1 MKLQLLILLALLLFT
16 KLIFHKQMQAQICDD
31 WKSQSASYVITGS
44 TPPDP
49 SAYTWEEKGN
59 KIQGV
64 HLCVLN
70 AEVIPVYIQQ
80 NNNYINFTSRFGP
93 STAHLYMLQL
103 EVNVNDN
110 GYSQIYSGSA
120 KQDIVWYT
128 SSSHF
133 PELGEY
139 DLKVRVVF
147 FDGSIR
153 FRQYKVKVIPSS
165 QNLYKDNVG
174 NTLRKWQGND
184 PSGLNAIV
192 FSEGF
197 DAYNTNPQEMYYSV
211 AADMVECFRNN
222 GYDVFLLDNYFGTQ
236 DIRNNAAVFASAVR
250 YISTLYGEELIV
262 AGGVSMGG
270 IISRYA
276 MAKAEYENDP
286 LPVHTFI
293 AIDSPHQGAVIS
305 EPLQNFKKENEE
317 GDEFAKHAL
326 SNAAAKQLL
335 VYNTYDPGGS
345 IHNSFYQDLNTMNG
359 DGYPHLTRNIGV
371 SFSTDE
377 PNPNSG
383 GWYKI
388 TYHTGPLNGI
398 IKTFDLTA
406 AEMQAGSWLPKD
418 LTSMSPIIKQASYW
432 WFQLLVPGITPLY
445 YLAIEFERFTD
456 PAYIPYY
463 SALDIRNGNS
473 LFDVCIETESTT
485 YHDVLP
491 ADILEKIVNEVI
503 LTDVYFQHTYVMGNW
518 DLRGRKIVAGKN
530 VTSLITQGD
539 VIVQPTGRLNM
550 LASEIVSLR
559 DGFITER
566 GAEVNIVV
574 DPDLYF
580 ECNTKDSPEE
590 ALSPALSGSYT
601 AEKND
606 VQEVII
612 INKKHLGEQEVLLY
626 PNPANSMVNIFIPEN
641 FSIPLI
647 VEVYNMYSE
656 KLMHEVIHSVEDA
669 SFNIAHLESGSYIVK
684 ITDGRRTHIRKL
696 LKL

>member
-16 KLIFHKQMQAQICDD
+16 KLIFHQPMQAQICDD
-31 WKSQSASYVITGS
+31 WKSQSTSYVITGS

-49 SAYTWEEKGN
+49 AAYTWEEKGN

-80 NNNYINFTSRFGP
+80 NNNYINFTSRVGP

-147 FDGSIR
+147 FDGTIR
-153 FRQYKVKVIPSS
+153 FRQYKVNVIPPS
-165 QNLYKDNVG
+165 QKLYKDNLG
-174 NTLRKWQGND
+174 NTLRKWEGND
-184 PSGLNAIV
+184 PGGLNAIV

-211 AADMVECFRNN
+211 AAGLVECFRNN

-250 YISTLYGEELIV
+250 YISTQYGEELIV

-270 IISRYA
+270 VTSRYA
-276 MAKAEYENDP
+276 LAKAEYENDP

-293 AIDSPHQGAVIS
+293 AIDSPHQGAVVS
-305 EPLQNFKKENEE
+305 EALQNFKKANE
-317 GDEFAKHAL
+317 GDDEFAKHAL
-326 SNAAAKQLL
+326 SNTSSRQLL
-335 VYNTYDPGGS
+335 LYNAYDPDGAV
-345 IHNSFYQDLNTMNG
+345 HNSFYQDLNTMNG

-388 TYHTGPLNGI
+388 TYHLGPLNGT
-398 IKTFDLTA
+398 IKTFDLTT
-406 AEMQAGSWLPKD
+406 AEKQAGSWLPKD
-418 LTSMSPIIKQASYW
+418 LTTMSPIIKQASYW

-445 YLAIEFERFTD
+445 YPTIEFERMTD
-456 PAYIPYY
+456 PAYMPYY

-473 LFDVCIETESTT
+473 LFDVCIEPESTT

-491 ADILEKIVNEVI
+491 EDILEEIVNEVI
-503 LTDVYFQHTYVMGNW
+503 LTDVYFQDIYVMGNW
-518 DLRGRKIVAGKN
+518 NLRGKKIVAGNN
-530 VTSLITQGD
+530 VTSMITQGD
-539 VIVQPTGRLNM
+539 VVVQPTGTLNM

-580 ECNTKDSPEE
+580 ECNSKNLPPEV
-590 ALSPALSGSYT
+590 LPPALSGSYT
-601 AEKND
+601 AEKNY
-606 VQEVII
+606 VQEII
-612 INKKHLGEQEVLLY
+612 INEKLLGEQEVVLY
-626 PNPANSMVNIFIPEN
+626 PNPANSRLSIFIPEN
-641 FSIPLI
+641 FSVPLI
-647 VEVYNMYSE
+647 VEVYNMYSK
-656 KLMHEVIHSVEDA
+656 KLMHEVIHSVKGA
-669 SFNIAHLESGSYIVK
+669 SFNIGHLGSGSYIVK
-684 ITDGRRTHIRKL
+684 ITDGNKTQNCRLIKM
-696 LKL
+696 